1 MDMNQEKERKTK
13 TILRRV
19 GKAVEKRTAEGLTIV
34 CRPLPT
40 DCMSALSQQL
50 QPKQRGKQVSTLA
63 FYNRHKQQAGTAE
76 NGSRG
81 HSIFFPACWR
91 PHHPQDWAI

>member
-1 MDMNQEKERKTK
+1 MDVKQEKERKK
-13 TILRRV
+13 KKRSQKG
-19 GKAVEKRTAEGLTIV
+19 GKGSRKEEAEGLTSV
-34 CRPLPT
+34 CHPLPT
-40 DCMSALSQQL
+40 DRMSALSQQL

-63 FYNRHKQQAGTAE
+63 FYNRPKQRAGTVE
-76 NGSRG
+76 SDSRG